1 MTLEQITSLLKAFDE
16 SSASRLKYTCGEEQ
30 ITLEKAVAQSA
41 VVCAPAVEA
50 APVIAAVQPAAA
62 PAAAAPA
69 AGATIDAPLVGTFY
83 VASAPGETPFVQ
95 PGDTVHKG
103 QTIGLIEAMKMI
115 NEIPAP
121 CDCVIESLVA
131 QDGALVG
138 FGDPL
143 FQIREL

>member
-16 SSASRLKYTCGEEQ
+16 SSASRLKYTCSEEQ
-30 ITLEKAVAQSA
+30 ITLEKAVTQSA
-41 VVCAPAVEA
+41 VVCASAMEA
-50 APVIAAVQPAAA
+50 APVAAAQPAAA

-83 VASAPGETPFVQ
+83 VASAPGEAPFVQ

-115 NEIPAP
+115 NEIPAL

>member
-1 MTLEQITSLLKAFDE
+1 MTLEQITSLLKAFDK

-30 ITLEKAVAQSA
+30 IILEKVVAQSA
-41 VVCAPAVEA
+41 VVCAPAMEA
-50 APVIAAVQPAAA
+50 APVAAAQPAAA

-83 VASAPGETPFVQ
+83 VASAPGEAPFVQ

-115 NEIPAP
+115 NEIPAL

>member
-16 SSASRLKYTCGEEQ
+16 SSASRLKYTCGVEQ

-41 VVCAPAVEA
+41 VVCAPVVEA
-50 APVIAAVQPAAA
+50 APVAAAQPAAA

-83 VASAPGETPFVQ
+83 VASAPGEAPFVK

>member
-41 VVCAPAVEA
+41 VVCAPVVEA
-50 APVIAAVQPAAA
+50 APVAAAQPAAA

-83 VASAPGETPFVQ
+83 VASAPSEAPFVK

>member
-30 ITLEKAVAQSA
+30 ITLEKPVAQSA
-41 VVCAPAVEA
+41 VVCAPVVEA
-50 APVIAAVQPAAA
+50 APVAAAQPAAA

-83 VASAPGETPFVQ
+83 VASAPGEAPFVK

>member
-41 VVCAPAVEA
+41 VVCAPVVEA
-50 APVIAAVQPAAA
+50 APVAVAQPAAA

-69 AGATIDAPLVGTFY
+69 AEATIDAPLVGTFY
-83 VASAPGETPFVQ
+83 VASAPGEAPFVQ

>member
-41 VVCAPAVEA
+41 VVCAPVVET
-50 APVIAAVQPAAA
+50 APVAVAQPAAA

-83 VASAPGETPFVQ
+83 VASAPGEAPFVK

>member
-41 VVCAPAVEA
+41 VVCAPVVEA
-50 APVIAAVQPAAA
+50 APVAVAQPAAA
-62 PAAAAPA
+62 PAAAAPT

-83 VASAPGETPFVQ
+83 VASAPGEAPFVQ

-121 CDCVIESLVA
+121 CDCMIESLVA

>member
-16 SSASRLKYTCGEEQ
+16 RSASRLKYTCGEEQ

-41 VVCAPAVEA
+41 GVCAPVVEA
-50 APVIAAVQPAAA
+50 APVAAAQPAAA

-83 VASAPGETPFVQ
+83 VASAPGEAPFVK

>member
-1 MTLEQITSLLKAFDE
+1 MTLEQITSLLKAFDK

-41 VVCAPAVEA
+41 VVCAPVVEA
-50 APVIAAVQPAAA
+50 APVAVAQPAAA
-62 PAAAAPA
+62 PAAAAPT

-83 VASAPGETPFVQ
+83 VASAPGEAPFVQ
-95 PGDTVHKG
+95 PGDIVHKG

-121 CDCVIESLVA
+121 CDCMIESLVA

>member
-41 VVCAPAVEA
+41 VVCAPAMEA
-50 APVIAAVQPAAA
+50 APVAAAQPAAA

-83 VASAPGETPFVQ
+83 VASAPGEAPFVQ
-95 PGDTVHKG
+95 PCDTVHKG

>member
-41 VVCAPAVEA
+41 VVCAPVVEA
-50 APVIAAVQPAAA
+50 APVAAAQPAAA

-83 VASAPGETPFVQ
+83 VASAPGETPFVK

>member
-1 MTLEQITSLLKAFDE
+1 MTLEQITSLLKAFDK
-16 SSASRLKYTCGEEQ
+16 SSASRLKYTCSEEQ
-30 ITLEKAVAQSA
+30 ITLEKAVTQSA
-41 VVCAPAVEA
+41 VVCASAMEA
-50 APVIAAVQPAAA
+50 APVAAAQPAAA
-62 PAAAAPA
+62 PAAAPA
-69 AGATIDAPLVGTFY
+69 AGATINAPLVGTFY
-83 VASAPGETPFVQ
+83 VASAPGEAPFVQ

-121 CDCVIESLVA
+121 CDCMIESLVA

>member
-1 MTLEQITSLLKAFDE
+1 MTLEQIISLLKAFDE

-41 VVCAPAVEA
+41 VVCAPVVEA
-50 APVIAAVQPAAA
+50 APVAAAQPTAA
-62 PAAAAPA
+62 PAAATPA

-83 VASAPGETPFVQ
+83 VASAPGEAPFVK

>member
-1 MTLEQITSLLKAFDE
+1 MNLEQITSLLKAFDE

-41 VVCAPAVEA
+41 VVCAPVVEA
-50 APVIAAVQPAAA
+50 APVAAAQPAAA
-62 PAAAAPA
+62 PASAAPA

-83 VASAPGETPFVQ
+83 VASAPGEAPFVK

>member
-1 MTLEQITSLLKAFDE
+1 MKNKMLKLA
-16 SSASRLKYTCGEEQ
+16 RGEKVLSQAE
-30 ITLEKAVAQSA
+30 LAER
-41 VVCAPAVEA
+41 
-50 APVIAAVQPAAA
+50 
-62 PAAAAPA
+62 
-69 AGATIDAPLVGTFY
+69 VGVTR
-83 VASAPGETPFVQ
+83 
-95 PGDTVHKG
+95 

>member
-41 VVCAPAVEA
+41 VVCAPAMEA
-50 APVIAAVQPAAA
+50 APVAAAQPAAA

-83 VASAPGETPFVQ
+83 VASAPGEAPFVKT
-95 PGDTVHKG
+95 GDTVHKG

>member
-41 VVCAPAVEA
+41 VVCAPAMEA
-50 APVIAAVQPAAA
+50 APVAAAQPAAA

-83 VASAPGETPFVQ
+83 VASAPGEAPFVQ

-115 NEIPAP
+115 NEIPAL

>member
-41 VVCAPAVEA
+41 VVCAPAMEA
-50 APVIAAVQPAAA
+50 APVAAAQPAAA
-62 PAAAAPA
+62 LAAAAPA

-83 VASAPGETPFVQ
+83 VASAPGEAPFVQ

>member
-41 VVCAPAVEA
+41 VVCAPVVEA
-50 APVIAAVQPAAA
+50 APVAAAQPAAA
-62 PAAAAPA
+62 SAAAAPA

-83 VASAPGETPFVQ
+83 VASAPGEAPFVK

-121 CDCVIESLVA
+121 CDCVIENLVA

>member
-41 VVCAPAVEA
+41 VVCAPVVEA
-50 APVIAAVQPAAA
+50 APVAAAQPAAA

-83 VASAPGETPFVQ
+83 VASAPGEAPFVK

-121 CDCVIESLVA
+121 CNCVIESLVA

>member
-1 MTLEQITSLLKAFDE
+1 MTLEQITSLLKAFDK
-16 SSASRLKYTCGEEQ
+16 SSASRLKYTCGDEQ
-30 ITLEKAVAQSA
+30 ITLEKAVTQSA
-41 VVCAPAVEA
+41 VVCAPVVEA
-50 APVIAAVQPAAA
+50 APVAVAQPAAA
-62 PAAAAPA
+62 PAAAAPT
-69 AGATIDAPLVGTFY
+69 AGATIDAPRVGTFY
-83 VASAPGETPFVQ
+83 VASAPGEAPFVK

>member
-50 APVIAAVQPAAA
+50 APVADIQPAAA
-62 PAAAAPA
+62 PAAVAPA

-83 VASAPGETPFVQ
+83 VASAPGEAPFVQ

-121 CDCVIESLVA
+121 CDCVIENLVA
-131 QDGALVG
+131 QDGVLVG

>member
-41 VVCAPAVEA
+41 VVCAPTVEA
-50 APVIAAVQPAAA
+50 APVVAAVQP
-62 PAAAAPA
+62 AAAPA

>member
-41 VVCAPAVEA
+41 VVCASAMEA
-50 APVIAAVQPAAA
+50 APVAAAQPAAA

-83 VASAPGETPFVQ
+83 VASAPGEAPFVQ

>member
-41 VVCAPAVEA
+41 VVCAPVVEA
-50 APVIAAVQPAAA
+50 ASVAAAQPAAA

-83 VASAPGETPFVQ
+83 VASAPGEAPFVK

>member
-41 VVCAPAVEA
+41 VVCAPVVEA
-50 APVIAAVQPAAA
+50 APVAVAHPAAA

-83 VASAPGETPFVQ
+83 VASAPGEAPFVK

>member
-16 SSASRLKYTCGEEQ
+16 SSASRLKYTCGDEQ
-30 ITLEKAVAQSA
+30 ITLEKAVTQSA
-41 VVCAPAVEA
+41 VVCAPVVEA
-50 APVIAAVQPAAA
+50 APVAVAQPAAA
-62 PAAAAPA
+62 PAAAAPT

-83 VASAPGETPFVQ
+83 VASAPGEAPFVK

>member
-30 ITLEKAVAQSA
+30 ITLEKVVAQSA
-41 VVCAPAVEA
+41 VVCASAMEA
-50 APVIAAVQPAAA
+50 APVAAAQPAAA

-83 VASAPGETPFVQ
+83 VASAPGEAPFVQ

-115 NEIPAP
+115 NEIPAL

>member
-30 ITLEKAVAQSA
+30 IILEKVVAQSA
-41 VVCAPAVEA
+41 VVCASAMEA
-50 APVIAAVQPAAA
+50 APVAAAQPAAA

-83 VASAPGETPFVQ
+83 VASAPGEAPFVQ

-115 NEIPAP
+115 NEITAL

>member
-16 SSASRLKYTCGEEQ
+16 SSASRLKYSCGEEQ

-41 VVCAPAVEA
+41 VVCAPVVETAPAVS
-50 APVIAAVQPAAA
+50 QPAAA

-83 VASAPGETPFVQ
+83 VASAPGEAPFVQ

-121 CDCVIESLVA
+121 CDCVIESQVA
-131 QDGALVG
+131 EDGALVG

>member
-41 VVCAPAVEA
+41 VVCAPVVEA
-50 APVIAAVQPAAA
+50 APVAAAQPAAA

-83 VASAPGETPFVQ
+83 VASAPGEAPFVK

-103 QTIGLIEAMKMI
+103 QIIGLIEAMKMI

>member
-41 VVCAPAVEA
+41 VVCAPAMEA
-50 APVIAAVQPAAA
+50 APVAAAQPAAA
-62 PAAAAPA
+62 PAAAASA

-83 VASAPGETPFVQ
+83 VASAPGEAPFVQ

>member
-41 VVCAPAVEA
+41 VVCAPVVEA
-50 APVIAAVQPAAA
+50 APVAVAQPAAA
-62 PAAAAPA
+62 PAAAAPT

-83 VASAPGETPFVQ
+83 VASAPGEAPFVK

>member
-1 MTLEQITSLLKAFDE
+1 MTLEQITSLLKAFNE

-41 VVCAPAVEA
+41 VVCAPVVEA
-50 APVIAAVQPAAA
+50 APVDAAQ

-83 VASAPGETPFVQ
+83 VASAPGEAPFVQ

>member
-41 VVCAPAVEA
+41 VVCAPAMEA
-50 APVIAAVQPAAA
+50 APVAAAQPAAA

-69 AGATIDAPLVGTFY
+69 AEATIDAPLVGTFY
-83 VASAPGETPFVQ
+83 VASAPGEAPFVQ

>member
-41 VVCAPAVEA
+41 VVCAPVVEA
-50 APVIAAVQPAAA
+50 APVAVAQPAAA

-83 VASAPGETPFVQ
+83 VASAPGEAPFVQ

-121 CDCVIESLVA
+121 CDCVIENLVA
-131 QDGALVG
+131 QDGVLVG